1 MHEASETRTPRSS
14 DAPPTLPSRFGSY
27 LVVRTIGRG
36 GMATVLEA
44 RHEKLGA
51 RVALKVLDPA
61 LAAQPLAAARFQREA
76 RAAAGIR
83 HEHVLRVLDIG
94 TEEGLPY
101 LVMELLEGDDLSAYL
116 ARRERLP
123 LPELLRVFLPI
134 VSAVAAAHDAG
145 IVHRDLKPANVMLA
159 RRVPLPLHP
168 VVLDFGIS
176 MLRDNDD
183 GQGALTRSESL
194 LGTVQY
200 MAPELTRGARFA
212 SAASD
217 QYAIGVM
224 LYESATGRR
233 PFRGDGH
240 YDLLHAIV
248 NARVVPP
255 GRLNRELPPELDDI
269 VLRALERDP
278 KRRFES
284 MRALGAALLGL
295 ADRANRQV
303 WRAEFTDA
311 ATAPAGDPGT
321 DTLSDGEIARPH
333 GARGLPVQMLVGV
346 VLGAMLAWLAVYLLG
361 ERAQQAPSVRAAPEA
376 LPAAPPAV
384 SPTPTA
390 APVTDESVFPAS
402 RPSEEKVIP
411 ASAGSSRHAKV
422 TPSNRPAPAT
432 LASSVSPP
440 QGSAALQK
448 GSTVVLGK
456 NGSPILE

>member
-1 MHEASETRTPRSS
+1 
-14 DAPPTLPSRFGSY
+14 
-27 LVVRTIGRG
+27 
-36 GMATVLEA
+36 MATVLEA
-44 RHEKLGA
+44 RHEKLGG

-83 HEHVLRVLDIG
+83 HEHVLRVFDIG
-94 TEEGLPY
+94 AEEGLPY
-101 LVMELLEGDDLSAYL
+101 LVMELLEGDDLSVYL

-123 LPELLRVFLPI
+123 LAELLRVFLPI

-176 MLRDNDD
+176 KLRDNDD
-183 GQGALTRSESL
+183 GQAALTRSESL

-248 NARVVPP
+248 NAHVVPP

-269 VLRALERDP
+269 VLRALARDP
-278 KRRFES
+278 EGRFES
-284 MRALGAALLGL
+284 MRALGAALLAL
-295 ADRANRQV
+295 ADRASRQA
-303 WRAEFTDA
+303 WRAEFPDA
-311 ATAPAGDPGT
+311 ATVPDGSGPGT
-321 DTLSDGEIARPH
+321 GTLSDGEIARPRR
-333 GARGLPVQMLVGV
+333 ARDFPARMLVGV
-346 VLGAMLAWLAVYLLG
+346 AVGATLAWLAVFFLG
-361 ERAQQAPSVRAAPEA
+361 DRAHPAPRTVRPLSEA
-376 LPAAPPAV
+376 LPLAPPVV
-384 SPTPTA
+384 SPTPTSV
-390 APVTDESVFPAS
+390 PVTAESTAPPPS
-402 RPSEEKVIP
+402 RPSKEKVI
-411 ASAGSSRHAKV
+411 AVSAGSSPHAKV
-422 TPSNRPAPAT
+422 TTSNRPAPAT
-432 LASSVSPP
+432 GGSSVPP
-440 QGSAALQK
+440 PAQPLALPK
-448 GSTVVLGK
+448 ASTVVLGK

>member
-1 MHEASETRTPRSS
+1 
-14 DAPPTLPSRFGSY
+14 
-27 LVVRTIGRG
+27 
-36 GMATVLEA
+36 MATVLEA
-44 RHEKLGA
+44 RHEKLGL

-76 RAAAGIR
+76 RAATGIR

-123 LPELLRVFLPI
+123 LAELLRVFLPI

-176 MLRDNDD
+176 KLRDNDD
-183 GQGALTRSESL
+183 GQGALTRSEAL

-248 NARVVPP
+248 NAHVVPP

-278 KRRFES
+278 EGRFES
-284 MRALGAALLGL
+284 MRALGAALLVL
-295 ADRANRQV
+295 ADRASRQV
-303 WRAEFTDA
+303 WRAEFPDA
-311 ATAPAGDPGT
+311 ANVPDGSDPGT
-321 DTLSDGEIARPH
+321 GTLSDGVIARPR
-333 GARGLPVQMLVGV
+333 GARGFLAWSLVGV
-346 VLGAMLAWLAVYLLG
+346 ALGAMLAWLAVFFPG
-361 ERAQQAPSVRAAPEA
+361 ERAPSAPSAVRPAPEA

-384 SPTPTA
+384 SPAPTSVPLTAQSA
-390 APVTDESVFPAS
+390 ASPPS
-402 RPSEEKVIP
+402 RPSVENVLA
-411 ASAGSSRHAKV
+411 ASAGSLPHAKV
-422 TPSNRPAPAT
+422 TTSNRPAPAT
-432 LASSVSPP
+432 EASSVPP
-440 QGSAALQK
+440 PTGPAALPK
-448 GSTVVLGK
+448 TSTVVLGK